1 MTDPQKTPDLLPN
14 PPEKLSRAPLRALR
28 SISEGLSVVGMNLR
42 NGLKRMRKAHVDYV
56 VLPVGGPLPER
67 SGPKRGFI
75 ERRLPLP
82 ADPLSLQELNAR
94 LQTVADADNV
104 RGVIFVF
111 RGFSAGLATL
121 QNFRSAVLRLRAA
134 GKEAIVYTPYVDL
147 AHYYAASAADT
158 IVVPPG
164 SHFEVLGFYSEI
176 TFLKDTLAM
185 AGVEAE
191 VVQISPYKTA
201 MDRFNRSDFSPE
213 HREQLNWLLD
223 DQYDMLTADM
233 ADARGM
239 DQSAIRQ
246 MIDGGPMTAEAA
258 FAAGFVD
265 GVAYDDELP
274 SWLARR
280 ERTRTPTPEAEVA
293 AIREEENKTDS
304 DKTKTARL
312 KQWPQARRMLIQK
325 HRRRPSRYVGVVSLE
340 GLIAM
345 GTSRKPPIDLPIPF
359 IGGQTAGEQTV
370 VGLLR
375 RVEKLDEVAA
385 LVFHVDSGGGS
396 ALASDLIGR
405 QIEQFAARKP
415 VVVYMGNVAG
425 SGGYYVSA
433 MARHIMSQRATIT
446 GSIGVI
452 QARVNT
458 DGLYDKV
465 AANRVAVERG
475 QHAGLYRDS
484 GPMSDEEREIYW
496 RTINDIYDQ
505 FKDIVARGRK
515 LSQERVNEIGGGRVW
530 TGRQAKELG
539 LVDSHGDFV
548 DAIRKAAELAAL
560 PTSDD
565 YVIPVTNFVAR
576 NSSYT
581 LPNSAPTE
589 VATEVVHMLNRLIT
603 GESLR
608 TMSGQPLMLLPYDL
622 RLW

>member
-458 DGLYDKV
+458 DGLYGKV
-465 AANRVAVERG
+465 GANRVAVERG

>member
-14 PPEKLSRAPLRALR
+14 PPEKLSRAPFRALR

-458 DGLYDKV
+458 DGLYGKV
-465 AANRVAVERG
+465 GANRVAVERG

-505 FKDIVARGRK
+505 FKNIVARGRK
-515 LSQERVNEIGGGRVW
+515 LSQERVSEIGGGRVW

-539 LVDSHGDFV
+539 LVDSHGEFV

>member
-1 MTDPQKTPDLLPN
+1 MTDPQKTPALLPN

-121 QNFRSAVLRLRAA
+121 QNFRAAVLRLRAA

-505 FKDIVARGRK
+505 FKNIVARGRK
-515 LSQERVNEIGGGRVW
+515 LTQERVNEIGGGRVW